1 MQIYFDK
8 RCAVAELSLDRPIVT
23 LVINNHYRNITKN
36 LGDYMCLW
44 KFLGDDSH
52 WICTRS
58 YIHRKKTLF
67 SAVLLLRWLFSVFQW
82 FEAMFRIL
90 HTYRILIYFHQ
101 PRENKRGTGR
111 IVKDYRQKAY
121 LYRWASGKRAIRANI
136 FHFVH
141 FSLWFS
147 SNCPILQ

>member
-1 MQIYFDK
+1 M
-8 RCAVAELSLDRPIVT
+8 RCCWAKLRPTYSHACNKQPLSKYHQKSRRLYVFVEIFGGWFS
-23 LVINNHYRNITKN
+23 LN
-36 LGDYMCLW
+36 LHT
-44 KFLGDDSH
+44 FLY
-52 WICTRS
+52 TQK
-58 YIHRKKTLF
+58 KKTLF

-90 HTYRILIYFHQ
+90 HTYRILIYFYQ